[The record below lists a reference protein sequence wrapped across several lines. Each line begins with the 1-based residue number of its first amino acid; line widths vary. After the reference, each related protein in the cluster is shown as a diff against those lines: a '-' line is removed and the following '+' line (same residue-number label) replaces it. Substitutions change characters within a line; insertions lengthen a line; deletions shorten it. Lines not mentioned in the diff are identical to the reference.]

1 MGATRAAQAT
11 IQVEHH
17 PQPDPR
23 LPAAVNADRAQCVEE
38 ETWPGYLGQVM
49 TIHVNIGE
57 AKTRLSE
64 LVAAALRGEEV
75 VLDKAGAPQVK
86 LVPVAGAEEARRQEL
101 AARRKAA
108 FGMFAERYRHLHGT
122 EALDAPP
129 AMTEEEIEERMR
141 RKFDAPPS

>member
-1 MGATRAAQAT
+1 
-11 IQVEHH
+11 
-17 PQPDPR
+17 
-23 LPAAVNADRAQCVEE
+23 
-38 ETWPGYLGQVM
+38 M

-86 LVPVAGAEEARRQEL
+86 LVPIAQAEKARREAI

-108 FGMFAERYRHLHGT
+108 FGMFADKYRHLHGT
-122 EALDAPP
+122 DALDIPP
-129 AMTEEEIEERMR
+129 SMTDEEAEERFQ
-141 RKFDAPPS
+141 RKFGTPPP